1 MVYKVTT
8 VYITGNAFLWSIEG
22 RIPVLK
28 KSWLF
33 PRECISKHRFANP
46 VPCGSRLCVSSLT
59 VFTHAVNPA
68 LKTNLI
74 HLQQSL
80 YFCPRVIPL
89 LLIHLSLATQ
99 DSFQKMG
106 IFYLYFM
113 VGTFV
118 FYNQLCSLY
127 LCLFQ
132 VFQFAWANG
141 YQLRL
146 CIRYY

>member
-8 VYITGNAFLWSIEG
+8 VYITGNAFLWNIEG

-28 KSWLF
+28 KSWLL
-33 PRECISKHRFANP
+33 PRECISKHRFANS
-46 VPCGSRLCVSSLT
+46 VPCGNRLCVSSLT
-59 VFTHAVNPA
+59 VFTCAANPA
-68 LKTNLI
+68 LKTILI

-80 YFCPRVIPL
+80 YFCPSVIPL

-99 DSFQKMG
+99 DSSQKMG

-118 FYNQLCSLY
+118 FYNQLCLFLVLVFVSCSPV
-127 LCLFQ
+127 CLGKWLSTEI
-132 VFQFAWANG
+132 VH
-141 YQLRL
+141 
-146 CIRYY
+146 